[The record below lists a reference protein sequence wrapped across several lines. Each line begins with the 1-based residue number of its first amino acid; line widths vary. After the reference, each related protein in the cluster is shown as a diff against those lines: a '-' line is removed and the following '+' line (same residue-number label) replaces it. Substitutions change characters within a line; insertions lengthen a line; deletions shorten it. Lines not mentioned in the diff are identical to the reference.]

1 MTKYVV
7 QEGKMV
13 KVDEMVLLKPN
24 IKVTLNDNGSVKF
37 DFSQIQEL
45 FTDLVKLF
53 DNNKIKAK
61 INYDD
66 KEIIFIK

>member
-45 FTDLVKLF
+45 FADIVKLF
-53 DNNKIKAK
+53 DGNKIKAK
-61 INYDD
+61 INHDD

>member
-1 MTKYVV
+1 MSKYVV

-24 IKVTLNDNGSVKF
+24 IKVTLNDNGSIKF

-45 FTDLVKLF
+45 FADIVKLF
-53 DNNKIKAK
+53 DGNKIKAK
-61 INYDD
+61 INHDD

>member
-1 MTKYVV
+1 MSKYMI

-45 FTDLVKLF
+45 FADIVKLF

>member
-66 KEIIFIK
+66 KEITFIK

>member
-1 MTKYVV
+1 MSKYVV

-45 FTDLVKLF
+45 FADIVKLF
-53 DNNKIKAK
+53 DGNKIKAK
-61 INYDD
+61 INHDD

>member
-45 FTDLVKLF
+45 FADLVKLF
-53 DNNKIKAK
+53 DGNKIKAK
-61 INYDD
+61 INHDD

>member
-24 IKVTLNDNGSVKF
+24 IKVTLNDNGSIKF

-45 FTDLVKLF
+45 FADIVKLF
-53 DNNKIKAK
+53 DGNKIKAK
-61 INYDD
+61 INHDD